1 MSYYAQ
7 ELVEEIRSRSD
18 IVDVISGYVKLQRKG
33 SNYVG
38 VCPFH
43 NDRNPSMSVNQ
54 PRQMY
59 HCFSCGAG
67 GDVFK
72 FVMDYENLTFP
83 EAVKV
88 LADRA
93 GIELPEQ
100 DYSPEARKQADL
112 KEQIMELNRLAGKY
126 YYYMLRQ
133 PDGKQGLDYLKGR
146 KLSDE
151 TIRKFGLGCSNKR
164 GNDLYKYLKSKG
176 YSDSLLKESGLMQ
189 VDERDGMRDKFWN
202 RVMFPIMD
210 SRNRIIGFGGRVMGD
225 AKPKYLNSPE
235 TKVFD
240 KSRNL
245 YGLNLARTSRKPNM
259 ILCEGYMDVIAMH
272 QAGFNQAVASLG
284 TAFTQQQSVILKR
297 YTNEVLLTYDSDDA
311 GVRAAMRAIPILKD
325 AGLTA
330 RVINMEPYKDPDE
343 FIKALGAEE
352 FQKRIDTAESSFF
365 FELRILE
372 RQYNFRDPESKTLF
386 FREVAKKL
394 LEFDAGIE
402 RNNYIEAAAEKYHLT
417 YDQLV
422 KMVSQTGEQLGDL
435 KKRPEMGNV
444 SRDPARRRQKEDAGV
459 RSQRLLIT
467 WMSTSEQLYRNIT
480 RYVKP
485 EDFTDELCR
494 KAATL
499 LGTQMEQ
506 GHLNPAALFQYFE
519 EGEEQERAAAMFNDS
534 IPALKSREEEE
545 KALQETIL
553 RVKQN
558 SIAWQTEHMDPGD
571 MNALQEIVRKRREIE
586 KLHIS
591 LD

>member
-151 TIRKFGLGCSNKR
+151 TIRKFGLGYSSKR